1 MDAGMTQRDL
11 AGKVGVGVPHISK
24 VEANRENPSD
34 DLIVRLAEVFGVD
47 PDELFLSARRLPPA
61 LAEDLA
67 SDPAGAL
74 RFFRTMRNEE
84 NR

>member
-34 DLIVRLAEVFGVD
+34 DLILRLAEVFGVD
-47 PDELFLSARRLPPA
+47 ADELFLSARRLPPA

-67 SDPAGAL
+67 SDPAEAL
-74 RFFRTMRNEE
+74 RFFRTMRNRES
-84 NR
+84 R